1 MFSAHKPQ
9 MINNLRPIHQI
20 IPKVFIVISKIL
32 CKVLINHHIMPRK
45 RNGNHLHQH
54 HDHHQRHHHYHQ
66 NRLHQIEGLGHH
78 GHRPRKGVV
87 AGWRRRLQQL
97 PWVRESESHPH
108 HLPIK
113 QTHTHTT
120 NTNTNTKK
128 HTQTHAE
135 NMIQRFTH
143 HAHIKHITN
152 VSTNTRKHYKHNAS
166 LPPNCQR
173 WIALKI
179 LFFSSNFSLL
189 KDVQCQV

>member
-1 MFSAHKPQ
+1 MSSFQRPWLFKQDLRDMLVVVNNILVTVFMFSAHKPQ

-54 HDHHQRHHHYHQ
+54 HDHHQRHHHHHQ
-66 NRLHQIEGLGHH
+66 NHLHQIEGLGHH

-113 QTHTHTT
+113 HTHTHHKYKHKSNKTH
-120 NTNTNTKK
+120 TK
-128 HTQTHAE
+128 T
-135 NMIQRFTH
+135 R
-143 HAHIKHITN
+143 
-152 VSTNTRKHYKHNAS
+152 RKHESEIH
-166 LPPNCQR
+166 PPC
-173 WIALKI
+173 
-179 LFFSSNFSLL
+179 SH
-189 KDVQCQV
+189 

>member
-1 MFSAHKPQ
+1 MSSFQRPWLFKQDLRDMLVVVNNILVTVFMFSAHKPQ

-32 CKVLINHHIMPRK
+32 CKVLINHHIMPWK
-45 RNGNHLHQH
+45 RSGNHHHQH

-78 GHRPRKGVV
+78 DRRPRKGVV

-113 QTHTHTT
+113 HTHTHHKYKHKSNKTH
-120 NTNTNTKK
+120 TK
-128 HTQTHAE
+128 T
-135 NMIQRFTH
+135 R
-143 HAHIKHITN
+143 
-152 VSTNTRKHYKHNAS
+152 RKHESEIH
-166 LPPNCQR
+166 PPC
-173 WIALKI
+173 
-179 LFFSSNFSLL
+179 SH
-189 KDVQCQV
+189 